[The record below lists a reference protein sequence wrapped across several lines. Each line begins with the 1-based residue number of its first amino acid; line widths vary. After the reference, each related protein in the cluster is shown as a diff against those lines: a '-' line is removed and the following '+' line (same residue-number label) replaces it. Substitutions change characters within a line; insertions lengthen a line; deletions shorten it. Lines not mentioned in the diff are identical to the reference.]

1 MRIRMSRHSITGSA
15 RETGLELHRALPS
28 RPAARTNKRQLAGKL
43 PVVATG
49 QRTKTAFADSSRSS
63 TRKQS
68 KLTYSRHVVQV
79 LCPDYF
85 RLTRQPEIG
94 QGGQVA
100 I

>member
-1 MRIRMSRHSITGSA
+1 MSKYSITGSA

-49 QRTKTAFADSSRSS
+49 QRTKTALADSTRSS

-68 KLTYSRHVVQV
+68 KLTYSRQPAQV
-79 LCPDYF
+79 STPLETALWEASDNV
-85 RLTRQPEIG
+85 R
-94 QGGQVA
+94 
-100 I
+100 